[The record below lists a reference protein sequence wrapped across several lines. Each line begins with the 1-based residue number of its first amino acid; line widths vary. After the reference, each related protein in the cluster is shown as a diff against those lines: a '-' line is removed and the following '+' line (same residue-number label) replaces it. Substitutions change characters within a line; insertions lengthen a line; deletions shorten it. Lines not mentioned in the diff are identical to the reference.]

1 MARLTD
7 RPPPPPP
14 ESPFLRP
21 APRPQLPPADP
32 AVRQRAWAALTLAVL
47 SLLTMMLMSNV
58 QRGAYVAA
66 VAVIVALVAI
76 AVAVSATSAAKRA
89 GARRPRAA
97 IWGTILGVLGLVL
110 SAFALAA
117 FLIFHTQLDQYANC
131 MNGAITSAEQQSC
144 QTQLNNSIGTEINIL
159 GGS

>member
-7 RPPPPPP
+7 RPPPPP

-32 AVRQRAWAALTLAVL
+32 AVRQRAWAALALAAL
-47 SLLTMMLMSNV
+47 SLLTMMLMSNI
-58 QRGAYVAA
+58 QRGIYVVSVALAVAA
-66 VAVIVALVAI
+66 VAVAL
-76 AVAVSATSAAKRA
+76 AVSAMSAARRA
-89 GARRPRAA
+89 GARRPRGAVA
-97 IWGTILGVLGLVL
+97 GTVLGVIGFVL

-117 FLIFHTQLDQYANC
+117 FLIFHTQLDQYATC
-131 MNGAITSAEQQSC
+131 MNGAITNSQQQAC
-144 QTQLNNSIGTEINIL
+144 QTQLNNSIGTEVDLL